1 MRVVVS
7 SQHQSLNKKL
17 AKEINRLA
25 KNFNIKSY
33 SRIENIDK
41 LLLKRDISVE
51 KKKSILLSHLH
62 RSITAAFSIDK
73 RKFNKNT
80 LDSLKK
86 RLHSIRRV
94 IGKLRS
100 INYYLETAF
109 LQDLKLSEITSS
121 KDSIKIKQHDG
132 LARDELE
139 ALEYTAYRLIGEA
152 AMLDKK
158 LLHEYSKKEAG
169 AVKDEKSTIRDIRWI
184 LEKESALLEHLEA
197 KLPPPKAAGMELL
210 KEPVFTHWVAR
221 LLALLSYL
229 EHFHNKE
236 NDVFSRLKKSKAAKA
251 TISRKI
257 MNIIREKS
265 ELLRI
270 MGEKEI
276 SMKKSSMGIEFKK
289 ELHNLT
295 TTINL

>member
-7 SQHQSLNKKL
+7 SQHQGLNKKL

-25 KNFNIKSY
+25 KNFNIKNY

-51 KKKSILLSHLH
+51 KKKSILLRHLH
-62 RSITAAFSIDK
+62 DSIATAFSIDK
-73 RKFNKNT
+73 RKFNKSA
-80 LDSLKK
+80 LGSLKK
-86 RLHSIRRV
+86 RLHSIRKV

-109 LQDLKLSEITSS
+109 LQDLKLSEIKSS
-121 KDSIKIKQHDG
+121 KDRINIRQQD

-158 LLHEYSKKEAG
+158 LLQEYSKKEAG
-169 AVKDEKSTIRDIRWI
+169 VVKDEKSTIKDIGWI
-184 LEKESALLEHLEA
+184 LKKESALLEHLEA
-197 KLPPPKAAGMELL
+197 KLPPPRAAGMALL

-236 NDVFSRLKKSKAAKA
+236 KEIFSRLKKSKSAKA
-251 TISRKI
+251 AISRKI
-257 MNIIREKS
+257 IQIIREKS

-270 MGEKEI
+270 MAEKET
-276 SMKKSSMGIEFKK
+276 SMKKSNTGIKFKK
-289 ELHNLT
+289 EIHNLT
-295 TTINL
+295 AAINL